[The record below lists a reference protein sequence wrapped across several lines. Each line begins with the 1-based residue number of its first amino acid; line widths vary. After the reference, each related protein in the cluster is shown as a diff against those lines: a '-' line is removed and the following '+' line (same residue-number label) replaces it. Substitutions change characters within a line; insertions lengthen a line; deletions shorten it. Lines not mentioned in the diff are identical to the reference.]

1 MTLVQ
6 RFPRTYRHRDYLVE
20 AIAMPFGAG
29 TGCLRWSI
37 CPPSAPVFW
46 ASTLAEARHL
56 IEADR
61 LGWPQELAG
70 A

>member
-1 MTLVQ
+1 MTLAQ
-6 RFPRTYRHRDYLVE
+6 RFPRTYRHRGYVVE
-20 AIAMPFGAG
+20 AIALQVC
-29 TGCLRWSI
+29 GCNGWLRWSI
-37 CPPSAPVFW
+37 SPPDGPVFW
-46 ASTLAEARHL
+46 ASTLAEARQL